1 MPTISTFYGIVIMM
15 HPKGKE
21 HNPPHI
27 HAKYG
32 EKNAAF
38 KVDDGEIMHN
48 SEFPERASRMVK
60 EFIEKNKSELL
71 KMWENQ
77 VFIQLKGLD

>member
-1 MPTISTFYGIVIMM
+1 
-15 HPKGKE
+15 
-21 HNPPHI
+21 
-27 HAKYG
+27 
-32 EKNAAF
+32 
-38 KVDDGEIMHN
+38 MHN